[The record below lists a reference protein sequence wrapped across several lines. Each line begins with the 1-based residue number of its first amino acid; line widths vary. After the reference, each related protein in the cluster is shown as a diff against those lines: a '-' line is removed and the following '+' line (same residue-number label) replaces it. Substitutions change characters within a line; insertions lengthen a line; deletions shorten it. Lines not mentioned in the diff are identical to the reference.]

1 MLVSVLEGVLDT
13 IDAVNATLGGD
24 RLRRLAN
31 RLDGQGMVNKA
42 EDLEGDINVD
52 VEITLDEDGNPIEA
66 EITLDEDG
74 NPIDDALDQ
83 EEPVIE
89 IPEDLNAIA
98 D

>member
-1 MLVSVLEGVLDT
+1 VKVLEKVLTT
-13 IDAVNATLGGD
+13 IDDVNATLGGD

-52 VEITLDEDGNPIEA
+52 VEITLDEDGNPI
-66 EITLDEDG
+66 
-74 NPIDDALDQ
+74 DDALDL